1 MSEREFKSLNF
12 TSIKAKASGRTRTGI
27 AAVFGNVDSVG
38 DRIMPGAFTRTLNN
52 GGQKRTRFLWNHSW
66 QHPPIASIKEL
77 REVGRDELP
86 DEVLEKAPNATGGL
100 LVTREYFKTELSDW
114 ILEAVDAGEINEMS
128 FGFDIVKSAFVTES
142 AGNEDD
148 QEATRE
154 IRELHELKLYDC
166 SDVLW
171 GANSATVAVKNLDV
185 MPLGVIA
192 SQFAAFAAE
201 LKAGRRAS
209 ELDQSLI
216 DIILKTAQ
224 SLGAADP
231 GEKADADAEKP
242 EPAAADT
249 GSTSL
254 SPDWLELQKAKTQ
267 ALSLAL

>member
-86 DEVLEKAPNATGGL
+86 DEVLEKAPTATGGL

-128 FGFDIVKSAFVTES
+128 FGFDIVKSAFVTEPVD
-142 AGNEDD
+142 EDG
-148 QEATRE
+148 EKTVE

-267 ALSLAL
+267 ALSLATLT